1 MIMGKDYELIPIIG
15 LACILKHDDTS
26 DDGGNGLCHMKQ
38 AASHGSE
45 SICKCMRSLQRLS
58 VF

>member
-38 AASHGSE
+38 ADSH
-45 SICKCMRSLQRLS
+45 
-58 VF
+58 